1 VKQRICNESG
11 DAYLNVLEKKSRKK
25 SNYLVINYFRK
36 KKTNQLKVDSFDCQ
50 VRQRKHSQKSTP
62 LGKAGRPK
70 CQIWQYFADEF
81 DSEGRAIRRC
91 IYCET
96 AFGYR
101 TSRNATKLRDHIAL
115 NCKTVPSSV
124 RNKVDSEDGFV
135 RTVKDYR
142 QREEER
148 RLECPWPGC
157 DLAFPKRFTN
167 QLFERFVC
175 VNISMTFEMFV

>member
-1 VKQRICNESG
+1 
-11 DAYLNVLEKKSRKK
+11 LEKKSHKK
-25 SNYLVINYFRK
+25 SNYL
-36 KKTNQLKVDSFDCQ
+36 
-50 VRQRKHSQKSTP
+50 VRQRKHSQKCTP

-135 RTVKDYR
+135 RTVKDYH

-157 DLAFPKRFTN
+157 DLAFPKRSRLLKH
-167 QLFERFVC
+167 QLVHTGSIVKIKCDWPGCDWSGR
-175 VNISMTFEMFV
+175 